1 MSDIALQTHGLG
13 VRYGTFDAL
22 SDVDLSVKRNSVHSI
37 IGPNGAGKTTMFHAL
52 TGTVA
57 ASSGRIELEGRDV
70 TRASDD
76 DRVRLGIA
84 RSFQVTSLFPELS
97 LHENLRLAAQGRT
110 PWQALI
116 PWRSAEA
123 SKSVLETAD
132 AVIERLSLS
141 HVATRAAGELSHGQ
155 QRRLEVG
162 MAIAF
167 PLAFAVLMAATM
179 NWAIALLAIYSVMAI
194 CASVLGFCELIG
206 WNLGTGEAIA
216 GVMVIGLSV
225 DYTIHL
231 GHMYA
236 DAEHMVGA
244 KTRKERFEFA
254 AEKMV
259 STVCAGALTTGVV
272 HREPL
277 LRALAA
283 GE

>member
-22 SDVDLSVKRNSVHSI
+22 SDVNLSVRCNSVHSI

-97 LHENLRLAAQGRT
+97 LRENLRLAAQGRT

-116 PWRSAEA
+116 PWRRAEA
-123 SKSVLETAD
+123 SKSVLDMAD
-132 AVIERLSLS
+132 AVIERLSLG

-162 MAIAF
+162 MAIAAR
-167 PLAFAVLMAATM
+167 PRVILLDEPTSGMGIDDIEGMKTLIRDLGRDHTVLFIEHNMGIVMNISDTITVMRLGRTLVEGPPAEVRDNPEVKAAYLGNMITGD
-179 NWAIALLAIYSVMAI
+179 IA
-194 CASVLGFCELIG
+194 
-206 WNLGTGEAIA
+206 
-216 GVMVIGLSV
+216 
-225 DYTIHL
+225 
-231 GHMYA
+231 
-236 DAEHMVGA
+236 
-244 KTRKERFEFA
+244 
-254 AEKMV
+254 
-259 STVCAGALTTGVV
+259 
-272 HREPL
+272 
-277 LRALAA
+277 
-283 GE
+283 